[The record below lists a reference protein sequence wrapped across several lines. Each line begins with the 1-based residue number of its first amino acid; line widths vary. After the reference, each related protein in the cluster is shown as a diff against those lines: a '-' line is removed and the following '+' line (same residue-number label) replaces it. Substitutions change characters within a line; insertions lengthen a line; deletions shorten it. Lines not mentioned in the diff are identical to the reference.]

1 MLKALRKNDLEN
13 VKYVAPSLPPAQLC
27 NRLTESLRSCRKCI
41 PLLHTFDFYGH
52 TCLVTPL
59 LSASV
64 FDFLKDNSYEPFPLS
79 HVQSFAKQLLTSI
92 KCQSFASRSA
102 TLGSLLSSFPSPPID
117 VHDSK
122 LIHTDLKPENIL
134 LEDNA
139 SVVIPGKVCRP
150 FHLSARP

>member
-13 VKYVAPSLPPAQLC
+13 VKYAEPSLPPARLC
-27 NRLTESLRSCRKCI
+27 NTLTESLRSCRKCI

-92 KCQSFASRSA
+92 KCQSCVSCSSGGEC
-102 TLGSLLSSFPSPPID
+102 GSPRFFPID

-150 FHLSARP
+150 FHLSAHP